1 MLNDTAPLS
10 YFKDNTNKY
19 YRVIGV
25 RAKLGNMSATQDVNT
40 AALQVAVTC
49 GRQKTILLS
58 EQKSKVQS
66 GRVFTMHVY
75 SVTKNRV
82 QMGGKKTVAT
92 VNCCKSEVAQLYQLC
107 QLYQEDKSDLPT
119 GPFPLL
125 GALGNTR
132 YLLLFVANK
141 LNTAE

>member
-1 MLNDTAPLS
+1 MLDDTAPLS
-10 YFKDNTNKY
+10 YFKDNRNKY

-25 RAKLGNMSATQDVNT
+25 PAKLGNMSATRDVNT

-82 QMGGKKTVAT
+82 KMGKK
-92 VNCCKSEVAQLYQLC
+92 
-107 QLYQEDKSDLPT
+107 
-119 GPFPLL
+119 
-125 GALGNTR
+125 
-132 YLLLFVANK
+132 
-141 LNTAE
+141 